1 MVSQPRQAIGKQTW
15 EIPAGKLEYGENPKE
30 CGIRELN
37 EETGYECSSFD
48 YFTSFYSTPGFCDEK
63 IYLFQAKDPT
73 PVKNKLD
80 QDKDENVTHQWF
92 DLEKVKEMLKRMV
105 TLKMPKRSSPYNMA
119 IKKKGY
125 LIMNFVFISPNYPD
139 QYWMFCRGLKKYGAT
154 VFRLLINPTIHFL
167 MKSKNLVMKFMLL
180 ITSITMT
187 ACYVPLVS
195 LLLNMER
202 LIGLNPIMKLGY
214 NSMHAYVMTLM

>member
-1 MVSQPRQAIGKQTW
+1 MKETTIFKGIIFDLVRAEFDGGDHTIVRDVIRHPGGVGILVIDQGKVLLVSQPRQAIGKQTW

-80 QDKDENVTHQWF
+80 QDKDENITHQWF
-92 DLEKVKEMLKRMV
+92 DLDKAIEMIQEGIIDDAKTMIALQHALIERM
-105 TLKMPKRSSPYNMA
+105 K
-119 IKKKGY
+119 
-125 LIMNFVFISPNYPD
+125 
-139 QYWMFCRGLKKYGAT
+139 
-154 VFRLLINPTIHFL
+154 
-167 MKSKNLVMKFMLL
+167 
-180 ITSITMT
+180 
-187 ACYVPLVS
+187 
-195 LLLNMER
+195 
-202 LIGLNPIMKLGY
+202 
-214 NSMHAYVMTLM
+214 